1 MARALELARRGQFT
15 TKPNPMVGCVIVR
28 DQDIIA
34 EGWHE
39 RAGAAHA
46 EINALEAAGD
56 AAHGAE
62 AFVTLEPCS
71 HTGRTGPCAEA
82 LINAGIGRVIAAM
95 EDPNPK
101 VAGTG
106 LARLRDA
113 GIDVTVGVGAETA
126 AKLNAGFV
134 KRMAHGTPR
143 LRVKLAASM
152 DGRTAASDGSSQWIT
167 CAEARAD
174 VHRLRAASC
183 AVITGIGTVTADNP
197 RLNARLAEAVVQP
210 LRVVIDGKAQL
221 DPNAAL
227 FSVEGSVLVV
237 TASQEDD
244 DGYGFD
250 ARTELISLIGSDNR
264 VDLAALMDHLGQRCC
279 NEVLLEAGAG
289 VAGAFVSAGLIDE
302 LVVYLAPDLLG
313 SGGRGMFVL
322 RGIGSLSN
330 RICFEISDV
339 QQLGRDLRVT
349 LQPKSGAE

>member
-28 DQDIIA
+28 DQEIIA

-56 AAHGAE
+56 AARGAE
-62 AFVTLEPCS
+62 AFVTLEPVQSYRSNRAVRRGIDKC
-71 HTGRTGPCAEA
+71 R
-82 LINAGIGRVIAAM
+82 IGRVIAAM

-221 DPNAAL
+221 NPNAAL

-237 TASQEDD
+237 TASQKM
-244 DGYGFD
+244 
-250 ARTELISLIGSDNR
+250 T
-264 VDLAALMDHLGQRCC
+264 M
-279 NEVLLEAGAG
+279 
-289 VAGAFVSAGLIDE
+289 
-302 LVVYLAPDLLG
+302 
-313 SGGRGMFVL
+313 
-322 RGIGSLSN
+322 
-330 RICFEISDV
+330 
-339 QQLGRDLRVT
+339 VT
-349 LQPKSGAE
+349 ASTHERN